1 MVHYL
6 VVITHVRKYV
16 IVVNVEIARGL
27 AREPV
32 HVEKLVIFFLPFL
45 FPIFCIFCLFVC
57 LFVVCL
63 FVGRFVMAASVE
75 IVRGLASEPVHVG
88 KPVIIPS
95 LWSPL
100 NLPLSLLPLSPFS
113 FLKHSLCVIAVNMEI
128 VRGPGKERVHVE
140 KLVIVPL
147 PFPSTFHS
155 PHGKLIIIV
164 TTFWTQMTFVYL
176 SCCLAAATP
185 VWFTLSYYLPSLP
198 LPFPKVFFFFCE
210 EIV

>member
-95 LWSPL
+95 L
-100 NLPLSLLPLSPFS
+100 
-113 FLKHSLCVIAVNMEI
+113 
-128 VRGPGKERVHVE
+128 
-140 KLVIVPL
+140 
-147 PFPSTFHS
+147 
-155 PHGKLIIIV
+155 
-164 TTFWTQMTFVYL
+164 
-176 SCCLAAATP
+176 
-185 VWFTLSYYLPSLP
+185 
-198 LPFPKVFFFFCE
+198 
-210 EIV
+210 